1 MPGKPASSTMRALA
15 QSQAFGSTRIAGAQC
30 SARNTSALSACVATA
45 FRVASGYHWNITG
58 ILPDPPGARVLQR
71 DSWSQPVESRLSFVT
86 PAVGNMKET
95 GGGVVLLLLFVM
107 VPAGL
112 RPVRSLSRLA
122 TTAARIGRGTVSAG
136 SLSTQSSAYGLYPD
150 PFATADASWDVVF
163 SHRGIAGVADRL
175 ELRSR
180 LLNDFGYGRP
190 IRAASTSGSRKPLL
204 ARSGTRRLLPASTPS
219 LPTRRIT
226 VRVTPR
232 SRRT

>member
-15 QSQAFGSTRIAGAQC
+15 QSQALGSTRIAGARC

-45 FRVASGYHWNITG
+45 FRVSSEYHRDTTG
-58 ILPDPPGARVLQR
+58 PPGARVLQR

-95 GGGVVLLLLFVM
+95 GGRVVLLLLFVM

-180 LLNDFGYGRP
+180 LLSDFGYGRP
-190 IRAASTSGSRKPLL
+190 IRAAPTVGLGKPYWRGLEPD
-204 ARSGTRRLLPASTPS
+204 GCCRRVHLRCLHAG
-219 LPTRRIT
+219 LR
-226 VRVTPR
+226 
-232 SRRT
+232 